1 MKKSFYLNSEIVVI
15 GLGYVGLPL
24 AVKLSSSFKVIG
36 YDKLVNRI
44 KDLKQGKD
52 LTNEVKAQKLNNN
65 INLTFTNNKKD
76 ILRKN
81 IYIVTVPTPVK
92 QNNKPDLSFLRQA
105 SRLVGESMNKFGIVI
120 FESTVYPGVTEKI
133 CGAIIEKVS
142 GFKLNKSFFL
152 GYSPE
157 RINPGDKKHTI
168 EKIVK
173 VVSGSNE
180 EVTKI
185 IGNIYESIISKGV
198 HYSKN
203 IKTAEMAKAI
213 ENAQRDI
220 NIAFI
225 NEVAMICKKLDISV
239 YDVLEAAK
247 TKWNFLPFQPGLVG
261 GHCIG
266 VDPYYLAHV
275 AKTLDYDAKLI
286 LSGRLIND
294 EMTNAIY
301 QIIKKDISSEDRI
314 LQIGVTFKEN
324 VPDIRNSKSA
334 ELANL
339 FISSG
344 HNIDIYDPIAKK
356 QEVKDIYGLDLAIPS
371 GYYDYV
377 LLAVAHDSLVIDFN
391 EKISKFLKNNS
402 VIFDIKGAL
411 KNMSFKKKVIYK
423 TL

>member
-157 RINPGDKKHTI
+157 RINPGDKNKTLTEI
-168 EKIVK
+168 IKIT
-173 VVSGSNE
+173 SGSNE
-180 EVTKI
+180 
-185 IGNIYESIISKGV
+185 
-198 HYSKN
+198 
-203 IKTAEMAKAI
+203 
-213 ENAQRDI
+213 Q
-220 NIAFI
+220 
-225 NEVAMICKKLDISV
+225 
-239 YDVLEAAK
+239 
-247 TKWNFLPFQPGLVG
+247 
-261 GHCIG
+261 
-266 VDPYYLAHV
+266 
-275 AKTLDYDAKLI
+275 TLNP
-286 LSGRLIND
+286 R
-294 EMTNAIY
+294 
-301 QIIKKDISSEDRI
+301 
-314 LQIGVTFKEN
+314 
-324 VPDIRNSKSA
+324 
-334 ELANL
+334 
-339 FISSG
+339 
-344 HNIDIYDPIAKK
+344 
-356 QEVKDIYGLDLAIPS
+356 
-371 GYYDYV
+371 
-377 LLAVAHDSLVIDFN
+377 
-391 EKISKFLKNNS
+391 
-402 VIFDIKGAL
+402 
-411 KNMSFKKKVIYK
+411 
-423 TL
+423 